1 MIELRKD
8 IISSRW
14 VIINDTRDFQFEF
27 SKSQPLDAN
36 GVCPFCV
43 GNENLIPHPI
53 TCYDKNGNRV
63 NTADKNWH
71 IKVIPNNKPI
81 LTIEGNIVR
90 KAEGIYDKMKGVGA
104 HEIFIESQKHDGVD
118 LYNDKKNFVA
128 SILAMQDRINDLRN
142 DIRLE
147 YILVYKNSGTECGET
162 VTHPHFQ
169 LVALP
174 FIPKAVADEINTAKK
189 YYDFKERCL
198 FCDVLDQEIAS
209 KKRIV
214 METENF
220 VSFVPFA
227 SRFPFETWIFP
238 KEHTFDFRMLNDRTK
253 IEDLGTIT
261 IGVIKKL
268 FKALSKDISYTILL
282 HSYPLKE
289 NKIDHYHWHIE
300 IVPRLA
306 KYSGFD
312 LVSGMYV
319 NPTVPEDSAKFLREI
334 E

>member
-14 VIINDTRDFQFEF
+14 VIINDTRDFQLDVPQPM
-27 SKSQPLDAN
+27 SKEAV
-36 GVCPFCV
+36 GACPFCV
-43 GNENLIPHPI
+43 GNENLIPSPI
-53 TCYDKNGNRV
+53 SCYDKNGAKINV
-63 NTADKNWH
+63 MDKDWH

-81 LTIEGNIVR
+81 LTIEGNIIR

-104 HEIFIESQKHDGVD
+104 HEIFIEAQEHDD
-118 LYNDKKNFVA
+118 SHLYDNKQNLVA
-128 SILAMQDRINDLRN
+128 CILAMQDRINDLRN
-142 DIRLE
+142 DTRLE
-147 YILVYKNSGTECGET
+147 YILIYRNHGAAYGET

-174 FIPKAVADEINTAKK
+174 FIPKAVADEISISKK
-189 YYDFKERCL
+189 HYEFRERCL
-198 FCDVLDQEIAS
+198 FCDVIDQELAT
-209 KKRIV
+209 KTRIV

-220 VSFVPFA
+220 VSFIPFA

-238 KEHTFDFRMLNDRTK
+238 KEHTFDYRVLNDKNK
-253 IEDLGTIT
+253 IEDLAEVV
-261 IGVIKKL
+261 IGVTRKL
-268 FKALSKDISYTILL
+268 FKALGRNISYTLLL

-289 NKIDHYHWHIE
+289 NKMDHFHWHIE
-300 IVPRLA
+300 VIPRLA

-319 NPTVPEDSAKFLREI
+319 NPTVPEESAKFLREA
-334 E
+334 